1 MIAHLPDSLRAIIL
15 MVVGMFFFMTGDTFL
30 KLASGHLPLGM
41 VVFVLGIGM
50 TAFFA
55 VMMAKAQDPIF
66 RLAYITW
73 PMAMRCLGEAIG
85 IIGVIVAVAFSPLS
99 TVTAIMQS
107 LPLVLTLMGALFL
120 KEKVGPH
127 RIAALI
133 MGLLGV
139 LIIIRPGLEG
149 FNAFASVT
157 LIGVLG
163 MAIRDFGTRLMP
175 KEISTVAL
183 SFWGSVAII
192 ATGLGM
198 MTWQQEWHQFTA
210 IGLNKIGLGYSFGL
224 IIATALGTLAVST
237 SMRLGDVSA
246 ISPFRYIRVVFG
258 IATGIVVFGEQVDL
272 STYIGSAIVVG
283 AGLYGW
289 VREQKLARLAAKS

>member
-1 MIAHLPDSLRAIIL
+1 MYSHLPDILRAIIL

-41 VVFVLGIGM
+41 VVLFLGIGM

-66 RLAYITW
+66 CLSYVTW

-85 IIGVIVAVAFSPLS
+85 IIGVIIAVAFSPLS

-133 MGLLGV
+133 IGLIGV

-149 FNAFASVT
+149 FDAFASVT

-192 ATGLGM
+192 ITGLGM
-198 MTWQQEWHQFTA
+198 MTWQQEWHQFTE
-210 IGLNKIGLGYSFGL
+210 IGLYEIGLGYSFGL
-224 IIATALGTLAVST
+224 IIATAFGTLAVST
-237 SMRLGDVSA
+237 AMRLGDVSA

-289 VREQKLARLAAKS
+289 VREQKLARLATKS